1 MQFMT
6 VMKSHGGSWAV
17 AKMKKNEMSSWTNL
31 IESFDDDDDDG
42 NSSCTLLFVLHSIQ
56 LFPSF

>member
-17 AKMKKNEMSSWTNL
+17 AKMKKNEMSFLKEDKSN
-31 IESFDDDDDDG
+31 
-42 NSSCTLLFVLHSIQ
+42 
-56 LFPSF
+56 